1 MSESNEATTTEEPEV
16 YEPKTAAEEKAMDR
30 GWVPEHLFS
39 GEKEDWVDAKEFNYR
54 GQLMDEISKR
64 TRHNKKLEETV
75 HKFKVY
81 MDNMEQK
88 AYERAKE
95 ELLIEKAEALN
106 EGDTLKAVQKDEE
119 LKQLDQQINQP
130 SAVQPNVDEWNS
142 EYDIWV
148 KDNSWYESDKAMAAY
163 ANSVVSEYVQ
173 QHPYSTP
180 REAYAYVSQEVKKEF
195 PHKLKNTRRS
205 KSGTVAPSNTSGNT
219 STRGRV
225 NLTAEERK
233 AADVFI
239 AEGLFKDY
247 DEYAKELQGLE

>member
-1 MSESNEATTTEEPEV
+1 MSESNEATTTTEEPEV

-95 ELLIEKAEALN
+95 ELLIAKAEALMR
-106 EGDTLKAVQKDEE
+106 EIP
-119 LKQLDQQINQP
+119 LKQYRKMKSLNSLTNRSINPQLFNQMWMNGIQSMISGSRITLGTNQIRL
-130 SAVQPNVDEWNS
+130 W
-142 EYDIWV
+142 
-148 KDNSWYESDKAMAAY
+148 
-163 ANSVVSEYVQ
+163 
-173 QHPYSTP
+173 QHMPTQLFQNMYNNILT
-180 REAYAYVSQEVKKEF
+180 VHQE
-195 PHKLKNTRRS
+195 KLM
-205 KSGTVAPSNTSGNT
+205 
-219 STRGRV
+219 
-225 NLTAEERK
+225 LMFLRK
-233 AADVFI
+233 
-239 AEGLFKDY
+239 
-247 DEYAKELQGLE
+247 